1 MVLGYAGIRFFTS
14 GDLFWSKGMKVLIV
28 LPKIFPLG
36 GVEKLT
42 IDFIKELYEREFIID
57 LLFLHKIDALHND
70 KFNDLRYCV
79 NNIFCLDLQINPS
92 YWQFFPSIY
101 KIREILKKEKYDFIE
116 SSSVSGTILT
126 CWASFLLPFKLK
138 LILGLHF
145 CRDHPSFGKKRDF
158 LLKYSLK
165 ICGSTYIYGVS
176 DTVIK
181 SFSEYNLKNL
191 IVKIPNSLGKEF
203 FSMENDYFK
212 ELELK
217 KKLFIKP
224 QSKIILYV
232 GRIDIFKGVQELY
245 ESVLPILCDDV
256 YLVLIGVLDENA
268 IIITDN
274 FKNQLKNAGK
284 DKYVTFLGQ
293 TLDVRMYMCLSDVLV
308 LPSYSEASPVVLIEA
323 LASSLPIV
331 ASRIG
336 GILELLDG
344 TDAIFVDVGDSTQLR
359 HAILMALNIEP
370 EIKLEIIKKGVLK
383 VNTYTI
389 ENRVDNIISLI
400 NQ

>member
-1 MVLGYAGIRFFTS
+1 MGLVCFGFSDGS
-14 GDLFWSKGMKVLIV
+14 NLFWGERMRALIV

-42 IDFIKELYEREFIID
+42 IDFIKELYEREYIID
-57 LLFLHKIDALHND
+57 LLFLNKIDALHNES
-70 KFNDLRYCV
+70 FTDLQYCV
-79 NNIFCLDLQINPS
+79 NKIFRLELPINPS
-92 YWQFFPSIY
+92 YFQFFPSVY
-101 KIREILKKEKYDFIE
+101 KIREILIQGKYDFVE

-126 CWASFLLPFKLK
+126 CWASFLLPFKLN
-138 LILGLHF
+138 LIIGLHF
-145 CRDHPSFGKKRDF
+145 CRNHPSFSKKRDY

-165 ICGSTYIYGVS
+165 ICRPLGIYGVS

-181 SFSEYNLKNL
+181 SFSEYRLKNS

-203 FSMENDYFK
+203 FNMENNHFK

-217 KKLFIKP
+217 KKLCIKP
-224 QSKIILYV
+224 QSKIVLYV
-232 GRIDIFKGVQELY
+232 GRIDIFKGVKELFD
-245 ESVLPILCDDV
+245 SVFPILCDDI
-256 YLVLIGVLDENA
+256 YLVLIGGIDENA
-268 IIITDN
+268 IIITEN

-293 TLDVRMYMCLSDVLV
+293 TLDVRKYMCLSDVLV

-323 LASSLPIV
+323 LASGLPIV
-331 ASRIG
+331 ASRID

-344 TDAIFVDVGDSTQLR
+344 TDSIFVDVGDSIQLR

-370 EIKLEIIKKGVLK
+370 EIKLEIIKKGILR

-389 ENRVDNIISLI
+389 EKRVENIISLI

>member
-1 MVLGYAGIRFFTS
+1 
-14 GDLFWSKGMKVLIV
+14 MKVLIV